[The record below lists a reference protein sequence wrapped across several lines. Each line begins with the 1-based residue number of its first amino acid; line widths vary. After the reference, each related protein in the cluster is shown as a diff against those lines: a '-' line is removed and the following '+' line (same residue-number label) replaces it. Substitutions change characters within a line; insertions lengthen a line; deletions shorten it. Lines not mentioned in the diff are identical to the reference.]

1 MKEMIAA
8 KGAAY
13 QPYRRNGMCRANR
26 IWHKIKD

>member
-8 KGAAY
+8 RGAAY
-13 QPYRRNGMCRANR
+13 QPYRLNGVCRVAR